1 MLPVVAAPV
10 GSEPGIM
17 HVVWQ
22 FAAWE
27 LHNIMQFVTFEDED
41 GLVEGVLF
49 PGTYAALGDPVANP
63 GPFLVGGRVAEDDGD
78 LHLLISEVTPFHR
91 RPRPYQKDPQ

>member
-1 MLPVVAAPV
+1 LALLPVVAAPV

-27 LHNIMQFVTFEDED
+27 LHNIMQFVTFE
-41 GLVEGVLF
+41 VC
-49 PGTYAALGDPVANP
+49 ARRI
-63 GPFLVGGRVAEDDGD
+63 RVAACTVE
-78 LHLLISEVTPFHR
+78 LQIVTANTAMHKITPAT
-91 RPRPYQKDPQ
+91 PRGCMMLSLMSGQS

>member
-1 MLPVVAAPV
+1 LALLPVVAAPV

-27 LHNIMQFVTFEDED
+27 LHNIMQFVTFE
-41 GLVEGVLF
+41 VC
-49 PGTYAALGDPVANP
+49 ARRI
-63 GPFLVGGRVAEDDGD
+63 RVAACTVE
-78 LHLLISEVTPFHR
+78 LQIATANTAMHKITPQR
-91 RPRPYQKDPQ
+91 RAAA